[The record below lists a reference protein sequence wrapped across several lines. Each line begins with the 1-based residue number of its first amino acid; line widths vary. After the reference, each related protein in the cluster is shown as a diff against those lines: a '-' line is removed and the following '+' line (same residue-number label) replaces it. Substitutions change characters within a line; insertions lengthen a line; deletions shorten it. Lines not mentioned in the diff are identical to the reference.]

1 MIVHG
6 RFGSRHTSRA
16 SYIPPPDNAG
26 IDRELLVSLRPLILR
41 LNAFSRFGM
50 HPCLSVDE
58 VLGLFACEL
67 VASGAGATAVALARC
82 CKSFEEP
89 VLGAL
94 WEEQERLA
102 PLLKCF
108 PRDVW
113 EEDDDGSFVSPL
125 AAFTPLGLTV

>member
-1 MIVHG
+1 
-6 RFGSRHTSRA
+6 
-16 SYIPPPDNAG
+16 
-26 IDRELLVSLRPLILR
+26 
-41 LNAFSRFGM
+41 M
-50 HPCLSVDE
+50 HPCLNVDE
-58 VLGLFACEL
+58 ILRLLAREL
-67 VASGAGATAVALARC
+67 VESKAKATVAALARC